1 MRINDVSGSLI
12 EREQQTRIVA
22 QHFEHEALHLFND
35 RRNGNLA
42 DAEIAM
48 WNRLVPANADIGPD
62 DPGAPV
68 TLALLESGDP
78 C

>member
-48 WNRLVPANADIGPD
+48 WNRLYQLMQ
-62 DPGAPV
+62 
-68 TLALLESGDP
+68 TLALMTLEP
-78 C
+78 L